1 MADSENTQAQAQ
13 DVPKR
18 RGRKPKSAEAQDVPT
33 QADTA
38 ATSEPA
44 EAAPA
49 IPTRDGFV
57 NWRKPSGF
65 IIETNDMPET
75 VEYCASLGW
84 ERL

>member
-1 MADSENTQAQAQ
+1 MADTEVT
-13 DVPKR
+13 PKR
-18 RGRKPKSAEAQDVPT
+18 RGRKPKSAEAKDVPT
-33 QADTA
+33 QADPA

-44 EAAPA
+44 KAVPA